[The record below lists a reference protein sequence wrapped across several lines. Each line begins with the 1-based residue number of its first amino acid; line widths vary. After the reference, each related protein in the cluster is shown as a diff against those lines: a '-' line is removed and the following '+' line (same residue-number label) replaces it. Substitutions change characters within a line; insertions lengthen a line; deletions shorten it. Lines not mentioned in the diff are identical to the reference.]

1 MTVSGNSPFEGGD
14 HLSGTYIPGTYTV
27 EIKAWADNNVD
38 TGVTTSITVT
48 IVDPCDGA
56 AINVLSA
63 IVTSDP
69 IPYKIYD
76 PADVQTLVATE
87 GVTVNQA
94 E

>member
-1 MTVSGNSPFEGGD
+1 M
-14 HLSGTYIPGTYTV
+14 
-27 EIKAWADNNVD
+27 
-38 TGVTTSITVT
+38 TTSITVT

-69 IPYKIYD
+69 ISYKIYD
-76 PADVQTLVATE
+76 PADVQTLIATE